1 VPTLDAT
8 VEPTLEPTMDREAF
22 LARLRMALGREPTDP
37 VAPPPEPPALRTTW
51 GRDVLRAQFED
62 AARAAGMA
70 VRPVPDDAAARAEVA
85 RIVMSAES
93 AGGGG
98 AGTVPIALAADAVVQ
113 RVVAG
118 NEWSVADAADA
129 KIGVTGAV
137 TAAADVGSVVL
148 SSQAGRRAGL
158 LVEHHV
164 VLLAAE
170 RIRPTLAEALS
181 LARSES
187 DGAPG
192 DHHGTTG
199 GRSATGAVVGPSAL
213 TLVTGPSRSADIEL
227 TLTTGV
233 HGPGEVTVIVIGT

>member
-1 VPTLDAT
+1 
-8 VEPTLEPTMDREAF
+8 MDRDAF
-22 LARLRMALGREPTDP
+22 LARLRSALHRAPTDP
-37 VAPPPEPPALRTTW
+37 VLLPPDPPELRTTW
-51 GRDVLRAQFED
+51 DADELRVQFEL

-70 VRPVPDDAAARAEVA
+70 VRLAPDEAAARDEIA
-85 RIVMSAES
+85 RIVTSAED
-93 AGGGG
+93 ATGGGVG
-98 AGTVPIALAADAVVQ
+98 SIPVALSADAVVE

-118 NEWSVADAADA
+118 NGWAVVADAADA

-148 SSQAGRRAGL
+148 SSRAGRRAGL

-170 RIRPTLAEALS
+170 RIRPTLAEALA

-187 DGAPG
+187 DVAAVSQGGAAARRS
-192 DHHGTTG
+192 
-199 GRSATGAVVGPSAL
+199 RSAVTAGPSAL

-233 HGPGEVTVIVIGT
+233 HGPGEVTVIVVGS